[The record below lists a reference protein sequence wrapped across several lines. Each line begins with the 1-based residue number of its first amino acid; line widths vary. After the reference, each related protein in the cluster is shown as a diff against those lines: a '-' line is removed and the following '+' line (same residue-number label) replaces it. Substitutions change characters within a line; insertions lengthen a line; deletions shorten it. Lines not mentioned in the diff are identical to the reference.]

1 MNKYI
6 CPDTDDFVVMGNTYS
21 SIQKDFEIK
30 INRWSGSSCKTDAE
44 IDAEMENTNINILM
58 VNSYFDFDDYDE
70 PVKTYLDDNLK
81 FSLLPGYQIMS
92 VLLIM
97 ENTIERQDGF
107 FSYTQSGEE
116 DTFIS
121 YNRVLDQLKTY
132 DSSDSNVF
140 SKSSTI

>member
-1 MNKYI
+1 
-6 CPDTDDFVVMGNTYS
+6 
-21 SIQKDFEIK
+21 
-30 INRWSGSSCKTDAE
+30 
-44 IDAEMENTNINILM
+44 MENTNINILM